1 MVSRQLVGK
10 DNLLLLGT
18 CPRESF
24 PVGRQEGEEMGE
36 TWVGEERERYS
47 ENSARKGVV
56 LGKN

>member
-1 MVSRQLVGK
+1 MGK